1 MNVLP
6 IATRESPLALA
17 QARMVQRLLAEAH
30 GIEDRDAAFPI
41 VGLTTTGDRL
51 TDRKLIDA
59 GGKGLFT
66 KEIDEAL
73 YEKRAAIAV
82 HSMKDVPTRMPD
94 GLVLAAFLEREDPRD
109 VLLTAS
115 GSSRIADLPQGAI
128 LGTASL
134 RRQAQALNMRPD
146 LEIVTLRGNV
156 DTRLGKLRSGEVA
169 ATFLARAGLKRLG
182 RAEGQLDPLDMDE
195 MLPAVAQGIIGL
207 AIREDDEAARDA
219 VAPLDHLP
227 SSLAATAER
236 AFLAALDG
244 SCRTPIAAHAVL
256 EGREMT
262 LRGEALTPDGKQ
274 RWADRVT
281 ITLGPNAPETAFN
294 AGYALGGNVKEAG
307 GDTLAAAVAAS

>member
-30 GIEDRDAAFPI
+30 GVEDRDTAFPI

-73 YEKRAAIAV
+73 FSGQAAIAV

-115 GSSRIADLPQGAI
+115 GSSRIADLPHGAI

-134 RRQAQALNMRPD
+134 RRQAQALHLRPD
-146 LEIVTLRGNV
+146 LEVVTLRGNV

-182 RAEGQLDPLDMDE
+182 RTEGQLDPLDPDE

-207 AIREDDEAARDA
+207 AIREDDAA

-262 LRGEALTPDGKQ
+262 IRGEVLTPDGKQ
-274 RWADRVT
+274 RWADQVT

-294 AGYALGGNVKEAG
+294 AGYALGENVKEAG
-307 GDTLAAAVAAS
+307 GEALAAAVAAS